1 MTTSVPG
8 RDVSVLVV
16 AGAAIVALLVVLGV
30 CLVPPGPTR
39 SELAVEQLERG
50 CLELVVHSPADC
62 ALGPDLAESG
72 DLWGNEVRVDC
83 AGPYTLS
90 SAGPDGQL
98 GTDDDIAASCACRG
112 AGEAEGAP

>member
-8 RDVSVLVV
+8 RDVSALVV

-50 CLELVVHSPADC
+50 CLELVLADC

-72 DLWGNEVRVDC
+72 DLWGNRVRVDC
-83 AGPYTLS
+83 ADRCTLS
-90 SAGPDGQL
+90 SAGPDGQF
-98 GTDDDIAASCACRG
+98 GTGDDIAASCACRG
-112 AGEAEGAP
+112 AGKAEGAP